1 MPDKGEPSAGARSA
15 TRPEEAQNPCEIA
28 MVAEVP
34 VYPASCA
41 SRFLLEQVADKWS
54 VLVVSA
60 LWGGPLRF
68 NALRRRIEGITQKAL
83 TDTLRRLERNGM
95 VARRVIP
102 ASPVAVEY
110 SLTETGLSLRAPF
123 AALHDWTLAHGT
135 AVVAAREVFDA
146 RAGGT

>member
-1 MPDKGEPSAGARSA
+1 MPTGEGPHEP
-15 TRPEEAQNPCEIA
+15 RPHEEGSHDACLQGQA
-28 MVAEVP
+28 AVP
-34 VYPASCA
+34 HVFAASCA

-54 VLVVSA
+54 VLVVSS
-60 LWGGPLRF
+60 LWEGPLRF

-110 SLTETGLSLRAPF
+110 SLTEIGQSLRAPF
-123 AALHDWTLAHGT
+123 AALHDWTVAHGQS
-135 AVVAAREVFDA
+135 VVRARTEFDRRREGA
-146 RAGGT
+146 

>member
-1 MPDKGEPSAGARSA
+1 MPDGAEPNGAGPPDQAA
-15 TRPEEAQNPCEIA
+15 PPQ
-28 MVAEVP
+28 
-34 VYPASCA
+34 VYASSCA

-60 LWGGPLRF
+60 LWEGPLRF

-110 SLTETGLSLRAPF
+110 SLTPVGLSLRAPF
-123 AALHDWTLAHGT
+123 AALHDWTMAHGP
-135 AVVAAREVFDA
+135 AVMRA
-146 RAGGT
+146 RAAFDGRSAGG

>member
-1 MPDKGEPSAGARSA
+1 MPDGAEPRGACEA
-15 TRPEEAQNPCEIA
+15 TSPQ
-28 MVAEVP
+28 

-60 LWGGPLRF
+60 LWEGPLRF

-102 ASPVAVEY
+102 ASPVAVG
-110 SLTETGLSLRAPF
+110 SMVIGS
-123 AALHDWTLAHGT
+123 AA
-135 AVVAAREVFDA
+135 V
-146 RAGGT
+146 GGTMWYCAEE